1 MSGSTLPETALPE
14 VMLTAWRE
22 TLDEDALEFF
32 EERAAII
39 EHEAGLPRAEAEAR
53 AYALTVAY
61 RQRQEQQGAE
71 QQRAQT
77 SQEARHVP
85 D

>member
-1 MSGSTLPETALPE
+1 MSRSTLPETL
-14 VMLTAWRE
+14 LTAWRD

-39 EHEAGLPRAEAEAR
+39 EHEAGLPRADAEAR

-61 RQRQEQQGAE
+61 QQRQSSRNRQDNEE
-71 QQRAQT
+71 

>member
-1 MSGSTLPETALPE
+1 MSRSTLPETL
-14 VMLTAWRE
+14 LTAWLD

-39 EHEAGLPRAEAEAR
+39 EHEAGLPRADAEAR
-53 AYALTVAY
+53 AYALTLAY
-61 RQRQEQQGAE
+61 
-71 QQRAQT
+71 QQRRQASQR